1 MTHINFQRLWPLLLL
16 VFIAAVEVALVG
28 AARFPAMIDPD
39 SAQLMSAAKNLMAGN
54 GLSTSAL
61 YYEEQFALGAPPVPL
76 TVWPPGMA
84 FSAIP
89 LLALGFSASTA
100 AFLISATGH
109 AATILLSYWICLLAG
124 LRREIALG
132 VGISVACLALSFT
145 LIGAGYAEPAFT
157 ATTLASA
164 GLLLLSRES
173 SRPLSLLL
181 ASGAFATAAISFRY
195 AGLAWL
201 AGAMA
206 TFTVFHLRSGPRQLL
221 LGLVALGALPI
232 AFCAA
237 LFARNLQRVG
247 TLTGGPLLGGDSN
260 VVEIVRNSYWAL
272 LRLFGATGSTVG
284 TLIVVTVLAALTFWI
299 VWKVTRVMI
308 GEFAGR
314 ARLLPGPAVALTSV
328 LTYVGATAVLLFYL
342 SFSAYPGFVK
352 ERYLLPVIPFV
363 LIGAGIFVADLRAM
377 TRRLG
382 GIGTTLL
389 ASSVS
394 LVFVA
399 FVAGQYRVHAKE
411 VSFIYST
418 VQVRVADAVS
428 RATVAGVPLVD
439 YLGRNVSLSHPLFA
453 DRGQVLSAI
462 IDRPTIELPLP
473 EYSRLTYDDQ
483 TVHAMMRRMNSC
495 LLLIHPATTA
505 MATGDRRILYK
516 QLASGVRPGWLHEL
530 MNDSG
535 LLLFKAD
542 WCEAEGS

>member
-1 MTHINFQRLWPLLLL
+1 MTHTNLQRLWPFLLLAL
-16 VFIAAVEVALVG
+16 IAVVEVALVG
-28 AARFPAMIDPD
+28 LTRFPAMIDPD

-54 GLSTSAL
+54 GLTTSAL
-61 YYEEQFALGAPPVPL
+61 YYEEQFALGVPPVPL

-84 FSAIP
+84 ICAIP
-89 LLALGFSASTA
+89 FLALGLSASTA

-109 AATILLSYWICLLAG
+109 VASVLLSYWICLLAG

-132 VGISVACLALSFT
+132 VGISVACLAFSFT
-145 LIGAGYAEPAFT
+145 LIGAGYSEPAFT

-173 SRPLSLLL
+173 SRPFSLLL

-201 AGAMA
+201 AGALA
-206 TFTVFHLRSGPRQLL
+206 TFTVFHLRSGPRHLV
-221 LGLVALGALPI
+221 LGLVALGALPM

-260 VVEIVRNSYWAL
+260 LVEIGRNSYWAL

-284 TLIVVTVLAALTFWI
+284 TLIVVTVLAALTVWI
-299 VWKVTRVMI
+299 VWKGACVVI

-314 ARLLPGPAVALTSV
+314 AHMVRRPAGALTSV
-328 LTYVGATAVLLFYL
+328 LAYVGATAVLLLYL
-342 SFSAYPGFVK
+342 SFTAYPGFII
-352 ERYLLPVIPFV
+352 ERFLMPAIPFV
-363 LIGAGIFVADLRAM
+363 LIGAAISLADLRDM
-377 TRRLG
+377 PRRWG
-382 GIGTTLL
+382 GVGTTLL
-389 ASSVS
+389 IGAVS
-394 LVFVA
+394 LVFAV
-399 FVAGQYRVHAKE
+399 FVTGQYRVYAKQA
-411 VSFIYST
+411 SYRYST
-418 VQVRVADAVS
+418 PAVQVADAVS
-428 RATVAGVPLVD
+428 HAKVAGVPLMD

-505 MATGDRRILYK
+505 AATGDRRILYK
-516 QLASGVRPGWLHEL
+516 QLASGARPEWLHEL

-535 LLLFKAD
+535 LLLFKTD
-542 WCEAEGS
+542 WCEAQGA